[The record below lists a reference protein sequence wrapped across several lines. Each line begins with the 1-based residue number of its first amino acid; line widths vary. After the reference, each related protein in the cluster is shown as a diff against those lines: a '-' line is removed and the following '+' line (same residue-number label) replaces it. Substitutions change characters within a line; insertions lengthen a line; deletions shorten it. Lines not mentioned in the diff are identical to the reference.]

1 MTFKRKNIS
10 MKTKHFKLW
19 FSAAITSLV
28 IAGCDSQLAINPVNT
43 IDAGTSL
50 ATAQG
55 VQVALTGAYDG
66 TALGGVFGGQV
77 MYDAELLADDEEFI
91 FGGTF
96 QALDEVWKKAMI
108 PVNANAE
115 FAWRDSYITIN
126 RANTVL
132 SALDKLPADDKNT
145 VEGEALF
152 IRGSV
157 YFELAKKYGK
167 FWGDGDNATNLACPL
182 VLTPTNSISDQDNR
196 PRASVADVYARAIT
210 DLTRAET
217 ILPAGTNGIRA
228 NKSMAAAMLARIYLA
243 QGRYAEARD
252 AANRVITSANNYR
265 LAANFADAFNE
276 NAAGFANEV
285 VYRLAILE
293 TDITGTNG
301 GVNQMCRFFSPAGSG
316 GRGDIRIQAK
326 HLALYDTADVRG
338 RFFVTAAGNR
348 FSRKYA
354 VTGLATVDQYLD
366 IPVIRI
372 AEMYLTR
379 AECNAR
385 LSSSTGSAPLEDVN
399 RIRRRAGLT
408 ELASVDL
415 AAILRERR
423 LELAFEGQRLWDLKR
438 TRTNVNAQFPWNSP
452 KLVFPIPQREMDTN
466 KQLVQNA
473 GY

>member
-1 MTFKRKNIS
+1 
-10 MKTKHFKLW
+10 MKTKNLKLW
-19 FSAAITSLV
+19 LSAAMTSLV

-96 QALDEVWKKAMI
+96 LALDEVWKKAMI
-108 PVNANAE
+108 PVNPNAE
-115 FAWRDSYITIN
+115 TAWRDSYVTIN
-126 RANTVL
+126 RANNVL
-132 SALDKLPADDKNT
+132 SALDKLPMSERDVT
-145 VEGEALF
+145 EGEAVF

-157 YFELAKKYGK
+157 YFELAKKFGK
-167 FWGDGDNATNLACPL
+167 FWGDGDNATNLACPI
-182 VLTPTNSISDQDNR
+182 VLTPTNTISEQDNR
-196 PRASVADVYARAIT
+196 VRASVADVYARAIT
-210 DLTRAET
+210 DLTRAEAV
-217 ILPAGTNGIRA
+217 LPTGTNGIRA
-228 NKSMAAAMLARIYLA
+228 NKAMAAAMLARVYLA
-243 QGRYAEARD
+243 QGRFAEARD
-252 AANRVITSANNYR
+252 AANRVITSSNNYR
-265 LAANFADAFNE
+265 LAPNFADAFNE
-276 NAAGFANEV
+276 NASGFANEV

-293 TDITGTNG
+293 TDITGTNS
-301 GVNQMCRFFSPAGSG
+301 GVNQMNRFFAPAGSG
-316 GRGDIRIQAK
+316 GRGDMRVQAK
-326 HLALYDTADVRG
+326 HLALYDTADIRG

-348 FSRKYA
+348 FTRKYA

-372 AEMYLTR
+372 AEMFLIR
-379 AECNAR
+379 AECNVR
-385 LSSSTGSAPLEDVN
+385 LNASTGAAPLEDVN
-399 RIRRRAGLT
+399 RIRRRAGLAD
-408 ELASVDL
+408 LASVDL
-415 AAILRERR
+415 AAVLRERR

-452 KLVFPIPQREMDTN
+452 RLVFPIPQREMDTN

-473 GY
+473 GYGG